1 MSSSVMSVG
10 EGNKMPMINEDA
22 VMDDSTVSG
31 SVNDSDQIND
41 MLDEALD
48 VSVSPSRSMASTS
61 RLVSPTRSSAARLA
75 SAPSPSRASAKSPK
89 RSPNRS
95 PNRLLRNSPIRHSA
109 GGGSLTQ
116 FYSLCSSCGTNDANF
131 PLLESYPFTLPT
143 FNQAGGRKAFLSYW
157 RPSLLEG
164 HWILSSIQLLKN
176 L

>member
-95 PNRLLRNSPIRHSA
+95 PNRLLRNSPLRHSP
-109 GGGSLTQ
+109 GGV
-116 FYSLCSSCGTNDANF
+116 TN
-131 PLLESYPFTLPT
+131 S
-143 FNQAGGRKAFLSYW
+143 
-157 RPSLLEG
+157 
-164 HWILSSIQLLKN
+164 ILSSTPHSAQMMPIFPCWSLYFTDL
-176 L
+176 